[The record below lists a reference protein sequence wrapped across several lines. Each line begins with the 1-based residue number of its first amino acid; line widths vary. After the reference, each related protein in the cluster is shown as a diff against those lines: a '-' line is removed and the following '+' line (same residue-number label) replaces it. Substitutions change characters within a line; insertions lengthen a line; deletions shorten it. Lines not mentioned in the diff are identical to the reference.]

1 MKEDQ
6 KMYDANIRIENMGH
20 ITKTE
25 ALLEIAKAIN
35 NLARAVDGINGP
47 NVVDDDYYDDE
58 PVEF

>member
-1 MKEDQ
+1 
-6 KMYDANIRIENMGH
+6 MYNANRRLENMEH

-35 NLARAVDGINGP
+35 NLASAVDGINGP
-47 NVVDDDYYDDE
+47 KVVDDYDDD

>member
-1 MKEDQ
+1 
-6 KMYDANIRIENMGH
+6 MYDANIRIESMGH

-47 NVVDDDYYDDE
+47 KICDEYDDDE

>member
-1 MKEDQ
+1 
-6 KMYDANIRIENMGH
+6 MYNANSRLKNMEQNMEH

-47 NVVDDDYYDDE
+47 KVVNDDYYNDK

>member
-1 MKEDQ
+1 M
-6 KMYDANIRIENMGH
+6 MYDANIRIENMGH

-47 NVVDDDYYDDE
+47 KICDEYDDDE